1 MSPEERKKA
10 IEDAYNLVYR
20 VAAELRVEDQDE
32 FAINQCDRAAR
43 ALEKV
48 LKQWEREGEDGSG
61 T

>member
-20 VAAELRVEDQDE
+20 VAAELRAEDRDE

-48 LKQWEREGEDGSG
+48 LKQWEREGGGNDG
-61 T
+61 